1 MLPLARDAKLVPM
14 RPTDLRTRLNRLAEL
29 VSTSDKR
36 RRVLENIDAIA
47 QDAMDAEQTYVNKHG
62 DAVTVEAPQYSVA
75 LKAQEVAA
83 RVLGLHAE
91 DGEKDKPATDSPIK
105 RILAA
110 VPKAGG
116 G

>member
-1 MLPLARDAKLVPM
+1 M
-14 RPTDLRTRLNRLAEL
+14 RPTDVRTRLNRLAEL
-29 VSTSDKR
+29 VSTTDKR

-47 QDAMDAEQTYVNKHG
+47 QDAMDAEQTYVNKRG

-83 RVLGLHAE
+83 RVLGLNAE
-91 DGEKDKPATDSPIK
+91 ELDKAAPTDSPIK